1 MDLKEAAS
9 AGLSNYTNFSG
20 RATRPEFWWFIAFIF
35 LVDLFGSILGSILG
49 SNFISNLASLALLVP
64 SISVSVRRMH
74 DVGKSGWFLL
84 VPFYNFYLY
93 CQPSI
98 AAEG

>member
-1 MDLKEAAS
+1 MDIKEAAS
-9 AGLSNYTNFSG
+9 SGLSNYTNFSG

-35 LVDLFGSILGSILG
+35 LVDVLSAILDGILGIG
-49 SNFISNLASLALLVP
+49 FISSLSFLVLLLP
-64 SISVSVRRMH
+64 TISVSVRRMH

-84 VPFYNFYLY
+84 VPIYNLYLY

>member
-1 MDLKEAAS
+1 MDIKEAAS
-9 AGLSNYTNFSG
+9 SGLSNYRNFSG

-35 LVDLFGSILGSILG
+35 LVDVLSSILDGILG
-49 SNFISNLASLALLVP
+49 IGFISNLSSLALLLP

-84 VPFYNFYLY
+84 VPFYNLYLY

-98 AAEG
+98 A